1 MTKNSFVAEV
11 TFKGFVLLRSSPDFT
26 FRKVLKL
33 HKLPENEKNR
43 NMVKY
48 KHLVKKKKNDL
59 NQKRRKKVSPRK
71 TPS

>member
-48 KHLVKKKKNDL
+48 KHLVKKKK
-59 NQKRRKKVSPRK
+59 K
-71 TPS
+71 